1 MSNAERILAI
11 LSRVAQTDEVKDQPD
26 LELYELAIL
35 DSLRT
40 VELMAAFSAELG
52 VEVSPAELE
61 REEWATPARIV
72 RYIEGRLGHCGR
84 AVWSR
89 CPREPVRQ
97 RAEERHERVDLL
109 RVEPRRL
116 PGMAVVRNL
125 LGVDV

>member
-61 REEWATPARIV
+61 REEWATPSRIV
-72 RYIEGRLGHCGR
+72 RYIEGRLG
-84 AVWSR
+84 
-89 CPREPVRQ
+89 E
-97 RAEERHERVDLL
+97 
-109 RVEPRRL
+109 
-116 PGMAVVRNL
+116 
-125 LGVDV
+125 

>member
-11 LSRVAQTDEVKDQPD
+11 LSRVAQTDEVKDRPD
-26 LELYELAIL
+26 LDLYELAIL

-72 RYIEGRLGHCGR
+72 RYIEGRLG
-84 AVWSR
+84 S
-89 CPREPVRQ
+89 
-97 RAEERHERVDLL
+97 
-109 RVEPRRL
+109 
-116 PGMAVVRNL
+116 
-125 LGVDV
+125 

>member
-40 VELMAAFSAELG
+40 VELMAAFSTELG

-61 REEWATPARIV
+61 REEWATPAQIV
-72 RYIEGRLGHCGR
+72 RYIEARLG
-84 AVWSR
+84 
-89 CPREPVRQ
+89 E
-97 RAEERHERVDLL
+97 
-109 RVEPRRL
+109 
-116 PGMAVVRNL
+116 
-125 LGVDV
+125 

>member
-61 REEWATPARIV
+61 REEWATPSRIV
-72 RYIEGRLGHCGR
+72 RYIEGRLG
-84 AVWSR
+84 S
-89 CPREPVRQ
+89 
-97 RAEERHERVDLL
+97 
-109 RVEPRRL
+109 
-116 PGMAVVRNL
+116 
-125 LGVDV
+125 

>member
-26 LELYELAIL
+26 LDLYGLAIL

-40 VELMAAFSAELG
+40 VELMAAFSEELG

-72 RYIEGRLGHCGR
+72 RYIESRLG
-84 AVWSR
+84 S
-89 CPREPVRQ
+89 
-97 RAEERHERVDLL
+97 
-109 RVEPRRL
+109 
-116 PGMAVVRNL
+116 
-125 LGVDV
+125 

>member
-72 RYIEGRLGHCGR
+72 RYIESRLG
-84 AVWSR
+84 S
-89 CPREPVRQ
+89 
-97 RAEERHERVDLL
+97 
-109 RVEPRRL
+109 
-116 PGMAVVRNL
+116 
-125 LGVDV
+125 